1 MSWRQASRNSTL
13 VGLCIAMLSV
23 AVSACTT
30 VSPATS
36 GKVVVV
42 AAERQWGSI
51 ISAIGGS
58 SVAVTNVISS
68 PAIDPHAYE
77 PSPRD
82 ANAVAV
88 ANYVVLNGLGYDSW
102 MTRLIAASGHGSIVA
117 NVGERLHLDLGV
129 NPHRWYS
136 PTDVVAMTRVIE
148 HDLSQIRPNLAPVF
162 HQRAITFRTVTLADY
177 NAERSWIRS
186 AAAGISIGAS
196 ESMFSL
202 LMDDLHLHVATP
214 ESFLFSVS
222 EGGEPTAHDLSLI
235 NHDLKS
241 HAISLYLE
249 NVQNV
254 TPAVAFQVALAR
266 SLTPPIPVVQMTET
280 PPRNQSFA
288 EWQTTQLHALRTAL
302 TKDLP

>member
-1 MSWRQASRNSTL
+1 MRWRRGGKSHTL
-13 VGLCIAMLSV
+13 CGLTLATV
-23 AVSACTT
+23 AVLGSACTT
-30 VSPATS
+30 VAPSTS
-36 GKVVVV
+36 GAIVVV

-51 ISAIGGS
+51 ISAIGGKD
-58 SVAVTNVISS
+58 VNVTNVISS
-68 PAIDPHAYE
+68 PTIDPHGYE

-102 MTRLIAASGHGSIVA
+102 MTRLIAASGHEPLVA
-117 NVGERLHLDLGV
+117 NVGERLQLGLGA

-136 PTDVVAMTRVIE
+136 PSDVEAMTRIID
-148 HDLSQIRPNLAPVF
+148 HDLSQIRPNLASVF
-162 HQRAITFRTVTLADY
+162 HQRAVAFRTVTLADY
-177 NAERSWIRS
+177 NAQRSWIRTN
-186 AAAGISIGAS
+186 AAGMNIGAS

-214 ESFLFSVS
+214 QRFLFSVS

-235 NHDLKS
+235 NRDLRR

-288 EWQTTQLHALRTAL
+288 EWQAGQLHALRNAL
-302 TKDLP
+302 TKELE